1 MSIFALENK
10 IHGMMTKKIN
20 YLIAGTGGV
29 GGSIAGFLALA
40 GKDVSCI
47 ARGAHLQAIR
57 EQGLKLK
64 SDLKGTHYL
73 RIPAC
78 TSEEFTGKADVIFV
92 CVKGYSIES
101 IAGFLQK
108 AAHKAALITA
118 VLNVYGTEDIIQTMV
133 NKYRKYM
140 KRTKQLI
147 PNIRIKP
154 CPLPPHTTTPQ
165 QQPKHSTKQFSQ
177 KPVFLPF
184 HRKSGD
190 YRKKYRNLHLQS
202 R

>member
-1 MSIFALENK
+1 MAISITE
-10 IHGMMTKKIN
+10 
-20 YLIAGTGGV
+20 
-29 GGSIAGFLALA
+29 
-40 GKDVSCI
+40 
-47 ARGAHLQAIR
+47 
-57 EQGLKLK
+57 
-64 SDLKGTHYL
+64 
-73 RIPAC
+73 RIPATRSTPFPSGLRNRPETFVWVHSKLEQRC
-78 TSEEFTGKADVIFV
+78 RLQDTGLYFREFTGKASVIFV

-101 IAGFLQK
+101 IAGLLQK
-108 AAHKAALITA
+108 AAHRDTLIIP
-118 VLNVYGTEDIIQTMV
+118 VLNVYGTDDKIQTMV

-190 YRKKYRNLHLQS
+190 YRKKYRNPHLQS